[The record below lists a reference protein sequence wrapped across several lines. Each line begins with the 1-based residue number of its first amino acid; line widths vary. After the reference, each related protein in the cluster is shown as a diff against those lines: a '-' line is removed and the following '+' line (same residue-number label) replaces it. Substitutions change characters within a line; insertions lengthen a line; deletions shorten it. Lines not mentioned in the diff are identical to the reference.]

1 MRTIGH
7 QRKQLPAY
15 DIDILL
21 LDVFDKNPPPE
32 QKIKELFKLRS
43 KECWILISSDT
54 QIIKDKNS
62 NLLRC
67 IYHFY
72 WER

>member
-1 MRTIGH
+1 MRTIDH

-21 LDVFDKNPPPE
+21 LDVFDKNPLPE
-32 QKIKELFKLRS
+32 QKIKELFRLRS
-43 KECWILISSDT
+43 KERWILISSDT
-54 QIIKDKNS
+54 QIIEDKNS